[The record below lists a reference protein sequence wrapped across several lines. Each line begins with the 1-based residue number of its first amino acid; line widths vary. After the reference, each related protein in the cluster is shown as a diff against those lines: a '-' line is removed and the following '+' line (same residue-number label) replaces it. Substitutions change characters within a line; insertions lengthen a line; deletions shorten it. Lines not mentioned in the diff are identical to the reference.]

1 MSAIKKASDFLR
13 DVRVEMSKVTWP
25 SREELTQS
33 TLVVIFLVFL
43 FTLFVG
49 AVDRVIA
56 LLVEQLIMKM

>member
-1 MSAIKKASDFLR
+1 LR